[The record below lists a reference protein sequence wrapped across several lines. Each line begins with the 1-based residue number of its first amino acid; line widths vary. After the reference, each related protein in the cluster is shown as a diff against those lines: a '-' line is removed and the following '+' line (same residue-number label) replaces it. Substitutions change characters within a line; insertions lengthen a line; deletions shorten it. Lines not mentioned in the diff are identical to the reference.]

1 MAAPET
7 RTRQQIYE
15 EIYARFMQMEVPP
28 CPQCGTSNTALVQGG
43 IIWITIR
50 LASTCSKFKLIPNAQ
65 KPGDWFCN
73 TCQKFFD
80 VPYEQPQGAKS

>member
-7 RTRQQIYE
+7 RTREQIYQ
-15 EIYARFMQMEVPP
+15 EIYARFMRMEVPP
-28 CPQCGTSNTALVQGG
+28 CGQGGTSNTALVQGG

-50 LASTCSKFKLIPNAQ
+50 LASTCSKFKLIPNAP